1 MNVGVIGLGYVGSA
15 CVSLFKD
22 YFSLSTY
29 DIVKDCNCDSIE
41 QLTEQSEIIFICLP
55 TPMKEDG
62 SCDLSVI
69 NSVLNKI
76 NSLDKNRVIVIKSTV
91 EVGTTDKFSSIYNNL
106 DFVFNPEFLTE
117 ANFIDDFKN
126 QDRIIIG
133 AKTKNSKNLLKQ
145 LYRTIYPSSNKVKI
159 ESTSPLN
166 AEFVKYVTNTF
177 LAVKVS
183 FANEIYELTNEL
195 NADYQRIIEMSILD
209 QRLGT
214 SHWSVPGPDGNKGFG
229 GSCFPKDINSLINSF
244 NKNNIDSYIL
254 KAAWQRNIKLDR
266 PQKDWLKLKGRAVS
280 NENSE

>member
-62 SCDLSVI
+62 SCDLSII

-76 NSLDKNRVIVIKSTV
+76 NSLDKNRVVVIKSTV

-133 AKTKNSKNLLKQ
+133 TKSKN
-145 LYRTIYPSSNKVKI
+145 N
-159 ESTSPLN
+159 
-166 AEFVKYVTNTF
+166 
-177 LAVKVS
+177 
-183 FANEIYELTNEL
+183 
-195 NADYQRIIEMSILD
+195 
-209 QRLGT
+209 
-214 SHWSVPGPDGNKGFG
+214 
-229 GSCFPKDINSLINSF
+229 SCFSNNYIVIRKKSGGKFKKKLITSFYYPLISDRCFQLTFQKRSKFLSINSHLF
-244 NKNNIDSYIL
+244 H
-254 KAAWQRNIKLDR
+254 
-266 PQKDWLKLKGRAVS
+266 
-280 NENSE
+280 